1 MITTLRR
8 LTVAGA
14 LALAVVGLAS
24 CNPPPP
30 TGPVRFNDAPIA
42 AYRVNGVGYATLITG
57 NTIYLGGSFT
67 TVYDT
72 GGATVASRANL
83 AAFDKNTGVLI
94 GAFRADTDG
103 QVNALAYDG
112 TNLYVGG
119 LFTHVNGTSRSHLV
133 AVDPISGAVRTGWS
147 ADTST
152 VNALA
157 IGGGKVFVAGTFSSI
172 KGVARNRVAAVSPVN
187 GAVDPT
193 FNPNANGTVLTIAA
207 QKDGSTVY
215 LGGEFTAVGGTSI
228 TRLVAVR
235 GDTGAITSP
244 TFARVTGKAM
254 ALQLDSTGAHLAA
267 GLGDYANQGA
277 WFDTTSG
284 AKLWSQTC
292 GGDGQAVATVGQ
304 TMFSGFHEECDS
316 DYTIRLTSNST
327 TNGARDLTWKP
338 SFDKFWGVRALA
350 TDGYT
355 LAVAGDFTNVAGVAA
370 QGLAIFEAA
379 PPPPPPPVSMA
390 MGSQWRYLVSPT
402 EATGWTDPTYD
413 DSAWPVG
420 PAQLGFGDGDE
431 ATVIGYGPD
440 ASSKYIT
447 TWFRSTF
454 NATAIPSTL
463 TLNLVADD
471 GAIVYVNGVEVARDN
486 MPAGPDTASLL
497 AASNRSGSAENAIR
511 SFTIP
516 PSAVQTGLNSIAV
529 SVHQDW
535 ANSSDLSFDAGLTS
549 TP

>member
-103 QVNALAYDG
+103 Q
-112 TNLYVGG
+112 
-119 LFTHVNGTSRSHLV
+119 
-133 AVDPISGAVRTGWS
+133 
-147 ADTST
+147 